1 MQLPRAIRDGAP
13 DAGGGRVIINRIG
26 GRDEGELAPAELDEL
41 TYLLE
46 SGSDG
51 IGMLDFQ
58 ASATDYVPRQRQN
71 ATLAELMESAER
83 VEQGVPITP
92 EIEQEMQHGRS
103 LGGARRKALSDAG
116 AQKTT
121 TGRASCRERRGR
133 DERRWGDGGT
143 VK

>member
-46 SGSDG
+46 SGSDR

-83 VEQGVPITP
+83 VEQGV
-92 EIEQEMQHGRS
+92 RS
-103 LGGARRKALSDAG
+103 EEHTSELQSLMRISYAVFCLKKKQNSNII
-116 AQKTT
+116 
-121 TGRASCRERRGR
+121 
-133 DERRWGDGGT
+133 
-143 VK
+143 

>member
-46 SGSDG
+46 SGSDR

-83 VEQGVPITP
+83 VEQGVPLTP
-92 EIEQEMQHGRS
+92 ELDQA
-103 LGGARRKALSDAG
+103 LDRKSTRLNS
-116 AQKTT
+116 
-121 TGRASCRERRGR
+121 SH
-133 DERRWGDGGT
+133 
-143 VK
+143 